1 MQYSLILVRLD
12 SFVLLHMQFYMYFYF
27 ITSASDLSDAF
38 LIFSSN
44 KEIYKNK

>member
-1 MQYSLILVRLD
+1 
-12 SFVLLHMQFYMYFYF
+12 MQFYMYFYF

-44 KEIYKNK
+44 KEIYKNIAKLSTTVQCVLHW